1 MNTQNL
7 TTNTV
12 VVGGKNNNKSRSKAN
27 SIINLATTTMNNN
40 NNEKMDS
47 LPLKSWV
54 ETGGYNYLSQGGID
68 DLMQDTAQTDFE
80 DDDEDLG
87 LIVVSF
93 YFSLINL

>member
-12 VVGGKNNNKSRSKAN
+12 VVGGKNKNKSRSKAN
-27 SIINLATTTMNNN
+27 SIINLATMNNN
-40 NNEKMDS
+40 NNEKIDS

-80 DDDEDLG
+80 DDEEDLG

-93 YFSLINL
+93 